1 MLQTLKNAFKVKE
14 LRNKIIFTVV
24 ILILYRFG
32 AVIPVPYVSSE
43 VLGTLM
49 SMGEG
54 SIFQYLNILS
64 GDAFSK
70 ATLFALSISPYITSS
85 IVMQLLTIA
94 IPALEKLSKNGEEGK
109 KKINQITRYVT
120 VGLGL
125 ITATTCT

>member
-1 MLQTLKNAFKVKE
+1 MLQTLRNAFKVPE
-14 LRNKIIFTVV
+14 LRKKILFTVF

-32 AVIPVPYVSSE
+32 AVIPVPYVSSD
-43 VLGTLM
+43 VLGMLM
-49 SMGEG
+49 SQGDG

-125 ITATTCT
+125 ITA